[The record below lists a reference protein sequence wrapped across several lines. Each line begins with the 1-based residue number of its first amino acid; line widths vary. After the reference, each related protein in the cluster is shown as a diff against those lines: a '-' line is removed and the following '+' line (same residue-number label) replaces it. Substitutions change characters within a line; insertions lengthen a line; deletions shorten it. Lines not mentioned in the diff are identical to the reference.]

1 MGVVV
6 PDDCQR
12 CGACC
17 FGTPRHVPV
26 DGADYERLGDD
37 AESLVV
43 WFGARAFL
51 RLAQPI
57 DCANAPLEAP
67 KDGAPSPRAARTGAL
82 MARAVDCADAPS
94 EPPQRGQRVHATSAR
109 TGRSWHGRSPC
120 AQLEE
125 SPRGAFRCGI
135 YERRPKPCRE
145 LERGSPACLA
155 VLEASAQQP

>member
-94 EPPQRGQRVHATSAR
+94 EPPQRGQRAR
-109 TGRSWHGRSPC
+109 
-120 AQLEE
+120 
-125 SPRGAFRCGI
+125 AFRCGI